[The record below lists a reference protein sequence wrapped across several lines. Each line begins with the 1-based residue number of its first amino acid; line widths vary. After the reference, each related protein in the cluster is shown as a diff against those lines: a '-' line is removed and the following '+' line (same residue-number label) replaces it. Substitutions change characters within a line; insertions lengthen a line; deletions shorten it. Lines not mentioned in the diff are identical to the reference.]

1 MAWTFNKSDFHNNS
15 VRLFIQCNVP
25 KQSETICMLSVLLH
39 FILNAVSNVYY
50 NMSTEMMPN
59 LTLCKVAIKEL
70 TSTE

>member
-15 VRLFIQCNVP
+15 FRLFIQCIVP
-25 KQSETICMLSVLLH
+25 IQSETIRMLSLLLH
-39 FILNAVSNVYY
+39 FILNAVSNVY

-59 LTLCKVAIKEL
+59 LTLCKVAMEEL

>member
-15 VRLFIQCNVP
+15 FRLFIQCNVP
-25 KQSETICMLSVLLH
+25 IQSETIRMLSVLLH
-39 FILNAVSNVYY
+39 FILNAVSNVY

-59 LTLCKVAIKEL
+59 LTLCKVAMEEL